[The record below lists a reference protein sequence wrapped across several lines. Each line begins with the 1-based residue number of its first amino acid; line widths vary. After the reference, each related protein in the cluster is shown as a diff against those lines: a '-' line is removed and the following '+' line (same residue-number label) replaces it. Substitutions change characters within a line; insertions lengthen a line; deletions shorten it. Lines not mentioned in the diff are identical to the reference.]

1 MWPPTE
7 IQFMT
12 NISQDELKAARKR
25 RDKTTGAAVRSA
37 LGQRPT
43 IKLDTTSAPAG
54 PAGSMWSSD
63 KVVIPHFELPAR
75 NIAGHPKFKY
85 PTGTNRPH
93 AIFRIPAHVSLADV
107 NEWKPKTEL
116 SQENKW
122 EYDRRNFPVPELLEN
137 SDEFQEIRPS
147 LQYEEIAS
155 RPRMGA
161 SSLSIKLVDQLM
173 QGDGQDMALFG
184 RWRLHK
190 DAPISFVKDTI
201 EQELRGPGAN
211 SLHGFLKRMP
221 VASHPLVRHHHERI
235 VKEMQEDGDQLSP
248 PMMEGTNASQRYA
261 LRTKTRVT
269 FNMNEEGT
277 FQSTGFHQ
285 RTGSTGSTVESSE
298 GSNSATDFEQKNAL
312 HDSGIHG
319 LQSTPSAREASDG
332 ASPVPQETQDSSNLG
347 LQSAQPPQEIS
358 NGLGQVTQA
367 DKVVL
372 ANHVLLPLNPD
383 PALDYEGINNDK
395 IEPYRRFQQPKMHR
409 LYIRDFCNNVDH
421 LGRVYPPYIS
431 PRSRQGPQQGTAH
444 TSTTQQEQPTQQ
456 DGVSRREQHIRSESH
471 TQQTQV
477 NHPEQQAQPNRGG
490 LGGYAMERQRRD
502 RPAYVRRTSE
512 QQTRFEQQAL
522 HQGVASRE
530 QTELQENL
538 HDLVPRE
545 HSVLQEHIDDVA
557 PREHFGTQEDLDNV
571 VTTHEH
577 FEPQEHLDD
586 ATSHDH
592 FEPDEHLDDAASRGQ
607 SEQQEPLDVFAS
619 LNQDAP
625 PILQAQFRQHQHSG
639 QQSTSATTR
648 QSKRV
653 SFDISKNLSRIIPR
667 RADSRVILVA
677 PEDAESAMMSN
688 DEEDTVVDA
697 EPLKFAKTNS
707 AHFGSLSSQGM
718 LNKQTLNDASGSA
731 NHKPLRPILKR
742 SSSSALESH
751 SSSVASVAANV
762 STGVNTS
769 FDTTPNH
776 ATPGTTASS
785 GDDREIKSPAR
796 AEYIGRKLAE
806 HLKHAHVTDAEDED
820 DFKAAKDRDDL
831 EAELLTAGIL
841 L

>member
-1 MWPPTE
+1 MWLPTGT
-7 IQFMT
+7 QFKT

-25 RDKTTGAAVRSA
+25 RDKTTGTAVSSA
-37 LGQRPT
+37 LGHRP
-43 IKLDTTSAPAG
+43 IIEPDTNSAPAG
-54 PAGSMWSSD
+54 PAGSMWSND
-63 KVVIPHFELPAR
+63 KVMIPNIELPAL

-93 AIFRIPAHVSLADV
+93 AIFRIPEHVSLADV

-116 SQENKW
+116 SQQNKW
-122 EYDRRNFPVPELLEN
+122 EYDRRHSPIPEWLEN

-147 LQYEEIAS
+147 MQYEEIAS

-161 SSLSIKLVDQLM
+161 SRLSINLVDKLM

-190 DAPISFVKDTI
+190 DAPTSFVKDTI

-211 SLHGFLKRMP
+211 SLHGFLERMP
-221 VASHPLVRHHHERI
+221 VASHPLVRHHQERL

-248 PMMEGTNASQRYA
+248 VMMEGMTASQRYA

-298 GSNSATDFEQKNAL
+298 GSNIDTDFEQKNAL

-319 LQSTPSAREASDG
+319 LQSTPSAHESSNG
-332 ASPVPQETQDSSNLG
+332 ASPVPQETQDSSNPG
-347 LQSAQPPQEIS
+347 SQSAQSPQEIS
-358 NGLGQVTQA
+358 NGVGQVTQA

-383 PALDYEGINNDK
+383 PALDYEGINNDT

-421 LGRVYPPYIS
+421 LGRVYPTYIS
-431 PRSRQGPQQGTAH
+431 PRSRQAPQQGTAH
-444 TSTTQQEQPTQQ
+444 NSTTPQQEQPAQQ
-456 DGVSRREQHIRSESH
+456 DGLTRREQHMRSEH
-471 TQQTQV
+471 HPQQPQAR
-477 NHPEQQAQPNRGG
+477 NPEQQAQPNRAV

-530 QTELQENL
+530 QTEHQENL
-538 HDLVPRE
+538 DDVVSREQSVP
-545 HSVLQEHIDDVA
+545 QEHIDDVA
-557 PREHFGTQEDLDNV
+557 SHEHFGTQEHLDNV
-571 VTTHEH
+571 VTAHQH
-577 FEPQEHLDD
+577 FESQEHLDD
-586 ATSHDH
+586 ATSNEH
-592 FEPDEHLDDAASRGQ
+592 FEPDEHLD
-607 SEQQEPLDVFAS
+607 VFAS
-619 LNQDAP
+619 LNHDAP
-625 PILQAQFRQHQHSG
+625 PILQAQFRQHQHPG

-653 SFDISKNLSRIIPR
+653 SFDMTKNISRIIPR

-677 PEDAESAMMSN
+677 PEDAESAMMSD
-688 DEEDTVVDA
+688 DEEDTVVDVA
-697 EPLKFAKTNS
+697 PLKFQKKNS

-742 SSSSALESH
+742 SSSSGLKST
-751 SSSVASVAANV
+751 SSSVASVAADV

-769 FDTTPNH
+769 FDTTPTH

-785 GDDREIKSPAR
+785 GNDREIKSPAR

-806 HLKHAHVTDAEDED
+806 HLKHAHVTDTEDED
-820 DFKAAKDRDDL
+820 DFKDAEDKADL
-831 EAELLTAGIL
+831 EEELLSAGIL